1 MIRPFS
7 LTDLDRILQIEH
19 LAFPKS
25 PYDGMTFVQLHWLH
39 PDTFWVYV
47 DEGSKQEEGQLL
59 GYLVFS
65 RNGHIISIAVHPH
78 HRRRGIGKKLIEE
91 AVRRSDLKKLW
102 AEVRRSNGG
111 AQAFYLKL
119 GFKIVDEI
127 PKYYGNE
134 DALIVTWFPSASK
147 PRKGNIGLTAKFP
160 FVMDKR
166 AMVRRKKR

>member
-19 LAFPKS
+19 LSFPKS

-39 PDTFWVYV
+39 PGTFWVYV
-47 DEGSKQEEGQLL
+47 GKGGGREKDQLI

-65 RNGHIISIAVHPH
+65 PDGHIISIAVHPN

-91 AVRRSDLKKLW
+91 AVQWSHLKKLW

-111 AQAFYLKL
+111 AQAFYLRL

-127 PKYYGNE
+127 PNYYGNE
-134 DALIVTWFPSASK
+134 DALIVTWIPPASESA
-147 PRKGNIGLTAKFP
+147 
-160 FVMDKR
+160 
-166 AMVRRKKR
+166 

>member
-39 PDTFWVYV
+39 PGTFWVYV
-47 DEGSKQEEGQLL
+47 GEGSKREQDQLL
-59 GYLVFS
+59 GYLIFS
-65 RNGHIISIAVHPH
+65 REGHIISIAVHPH
-78 HRRRGIGKKLIEE
+78 DRKKGIGKELIEE
-91 AVRRSDLKKLW
+91 AIQRFHFNRLW

-111 AQAFYLKL
+111 AQTFYLKL

-127 PKYYGNE
+127 PNYYGNE
-134 DALIVTWFPSASK
+134 DALIVTWISPPSK
-147 PRKGNIGLTAKFP
+147 
-160 FVMDKR
+160 
-166 AMVRRKKR
+166 